1 MKKIYFV
8 FSLLLCTN
16 LSNAQIYSAAVE
28 TGSRYNPVND
38 SIASFDDIVLNV
50 GSPNAGANVVI
61 TQVQAGFRRLANA
74 PAVDI
79 ALYLGRMGSNRFP
92 ATVDS
97 IYQTS
102 LAANGASSVTTI
114 LTANNATGWT
124 LNLDT
129 IANNNT
135 RRGFFVGLR
144 HRGPNALDNNQG
156 WRMVQTPTVGFSDT
170 TFFNVN
176 VPRNTV
182 SGPLIFSTTP
192 GAAKAIFYVV
202 VTGTVN
208 IVTPVK
214 LNFFKAS
221 YFGEGASLFWNVE
234 NEINFKEYIVER
246 STDGIN
252 YETIDNI
259 EARNSKSYEF
269 KVGKLNEG
277 NNYFRLKMVDTDGK
291 YEYSNVEV
299 LKARNIKFNFNILP
313 NPVSNNLNFNWAEEG
328 MYRFQLIGIDGKQ
341 FKMGAVLKGM
351 NTIDVSNLN
360 KGTYVLDIMNT
371 KGEIIAAKKVFKL

>member
-1 MKKIYFV
+1 MKKIYC
-8 FSLLLCTN
+8 SLLL
-16 LSNAQIYSAAVE
+16 LVISGSLVAQIYSAATE
-28 TGSRYNPVND
+28 TGSRYNPLND
-38 SIASFDDIVLNV
+38 SLASFDDIVLNV
-50 GSPNAGANVVI
+50 GSPYAGANVVI

-74 PAVDI
+74 PAVDV

-114 LTANNATGWT
+114 LTANNASGWT

-129 IANNNT
+129 ITNNNT

-176 VPRNTV
+176 VPRNTL
-182 SGPLIFSTTP
+182 SGPFIFSTAP
-192 GAAKAIFYVV
+192 GAVKAIFYVV

-234 NEINFKEYIVER
+234 NEVNFKEYIVER
-246 STDGIN
+246 STDGIK

-269 KVGKLNEG
+269 KVGKLNAG
-277 NNYFRLKMVDTDGK
+277 KNYFRLKMVDKNGK
-291 YEYSNVEV
+291 YEYSTVEV
-299 LKARNIKFNFNILP
+299 LDARTIKSNFNIFP
-313 NPVSNNLNFNWAEEG
+313 NPVASDLNFNWNEEG
-328 MYRFQLIGIDGKQ
+328 LHSFQLIGTDGKQ
-341 FKMGAVLKGM
+341 FKMGPVLKGM
-351 NTIDVSNLN
+351 NTLDVSNMPT
-360 KGTYVLDIMNT
+360 GVYVLDVINS
-371 KGEIIAAKKVFKL
+371 KGEIIAAKKVYKK

>member
-1 MKKIYFV
+1 MKKFYFV
-8 FSLLLCTN
+8 FSLLLCAN
-16 LSNAQIYSAAVE
+16 ISNAQIYSAAVE
-28 TGSRYNPVND
+28 TGSRYNPLND

-74 PAVDI
+74 PAVDV
-79 ALYLGRMGSNRFP
+79 ALYLGRMGSNRIP

-114 LTANNATGWT
+114 LTANNASGWT

-129 IANNNT
+129 ISNNNS

-170 TFFNVN
+170 TFFSIN
-176 VPRNTV
+176 VPRNTL
-182 SGPLIFSTTP
+182 SGPFIFNTAP
-192 GAAKAIFYVV
+192 GSAKAIFYVV

-234 NEINFKEYIVER
+234 NEVNFKEYIVER
-246 STDGIN
+246 STDGIK

-269 KVGKLNEG
+269 KVGKLNAG
-277 NNYFRLKMVDTDGK
+277 KNYFRLKMVDKNGK
-291 YEYSNVEV
+291 YEYSTVEV
-299 LKARNIKFNFNILP
+299 LEARTIKSNFNILP
-313 NPVSNNLNFNWAEEG
+313 NPVATNLNFNWNEDG
-328 MYRFQLIGIDGKQ
+328 LYRFQLIGIDGKQ
-341 FKMGAVLKGM
+341 FKMGPVLKGM
-351 NTIDVSNLN
+351 NALDVSNL
-360 KGTYVLDIMNT
+360 KSGTYVLDIVNE
-371 KGEIIAAKKVFKL
+371 KGEVIAAKKVFKL